1 MRQVRLAFV
10 LLPAF
15 LALISAQTPP
25 QGPPQGP
32 PAGQMP
38 PGPPGGGPPQERWK
52 PEKLTNLKVLP
63 KDTTPDQ
70 IMETMNHFRRS
81 LNMGCLGCHKGQ
93 QGQPI
98 STFDFAD
105 DSKENKEIARKM
117 VKLTEDLNTKY
128 ADSYPDHD
136 DVDKTKPRVTC
147 ATCHRGKRHVD
158 TDPPPPPPR
167 PEGAPGVTPPNG
179 QPPAGQRPPGPPL

>member
-15 LALISAQTPP
+15 LALVSAQTPP
-25 QGPPQGP
+25 QTPPPAQGP

-38 PGPPGGGPPQERWK
+38 PGPPGAPGGAPPPQERWK

-70 IMETMNHFRRS
+70 IMEIMNHFRRS

-98 STFDFAD
+98 STFDFPD
-105 DSKENKEIARKM
+105 DSKENKEVARKM
-117 VKLTEDLNTKY
+117 VKLTDDLNTKY
-128 ADSYPDHD
+128 ADSYPDRD
-136 DVDKTKPRVTC
+136 DADKSKPRVTC

-167 PEGAPGVTPPNG
+167 PEGAPQGP
-179 QPPAGQRPPGPPL
+179 RPPGPPL